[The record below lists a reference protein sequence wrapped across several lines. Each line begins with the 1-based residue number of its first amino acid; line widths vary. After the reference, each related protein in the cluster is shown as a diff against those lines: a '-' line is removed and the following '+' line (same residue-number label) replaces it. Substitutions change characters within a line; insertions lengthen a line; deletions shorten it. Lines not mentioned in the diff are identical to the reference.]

1 MYRQPNAEQVVI
13 HVNIIPIVPLP
24 QSLVLTVVLLITL
37 AISVQAASLNLLQ
50 TIMIMNFGA
59 VTPVVI
65 TTDVWHELVMIA
77 IIIQDIQDVLIPA
90 DELYF

>member
-1 MYRQPNAEQVVI
+1 MNA
-13 HVNIIPIVPLP
+13 NIIPIVPLP